1 MYQTIL
7 FDLDGTLT
15 DSSLGIINSVC
26 FALEKMNI
34 PVPARENLLPF
45 IGPPLKESFSKFFHL
60 SEEDSQRAVT
70 FYRQYFSEIGLF
82 ENQLYPDVIPVL
94 SDLRASGKE
103 LLLATSKPE
112 IFAVQILEHFQ
123 IKDFFQVIAGATLDG
138 QRSTKADVIRHA
150 LEMAQVRD
158 TSQCLMVGDREHDIE
173 GAKVHLMD
181 VVGVLY
187 GFGSKKELIEAGV
200 TYILDK
206 LADLPSL
213 IETKND

>member
-26 FALEKMNI
+26 FALEKMNL
-34 PVPARENLLPF
+34 PFPAREDLLPF

-60 SEEDSQRAVT
+60 SEVDSQQAVT
-70 FYRQYFSEIGLF
+70 FYRQYFSKIGLF

-94 SDLRASGKE
+94 SDLSASGKK
-103 LLLATSKPE
+103 LVLATSKPE

-123 IKDFFQVIAGATLDG
+123 IKEFFQVIAGATLDG
-138 QRSTKADVIRHA
+138 QRSTKTDVIQHA
-150 LEMAQVRD
+150 LEMAQVTD
-158 TSQCLMVGDREHDIE
+158 TSHCLMVGDREHDIE

-181 VVGVLY
+181 AVGVLY
-187 GFGSKKELIEAGV
+187 GFGSKKELVEAGA

>member
-1 MYQTIL
+1 MYQKIL

-15 DSSLGIINSVC
+15 DSSLGIINSIC
-26 FALEKMNI
+26 FALEKMNLPI
-34 PVPARENLLPF
+34 PVREDLLPF

-60 SEEDSQRAVT
+60 SEEDSQQAVT

-94 SDLRASGKE
+94 SDLSASGKK
-103 LLLATSKPE
+103 LILATSKPE

-123 IKDFFQVIAGATLDG
+123 IKEFFQVIAGATLDG
-138 QRSTKADVIRHA
+138 KRSTKADVIQHA
-150 LEMAQVRD
+150 LEMAQVTD

-181 VVGVLY
+181 AVGVLY
-187 GFGSKKELIEAGV
+187 GFGSQKELVEAGA

>member
-1 MYQTIL
+1 MYQIIL

-15 DSSLGIINSVC
+15 DSSLGIINSIC

-34 PVPARENLLPF
+34 PVPAREDLLPF
-45 IGPPLKESFSKFFHL
+45 IGPPLKESFSKYFHL
-60 SEEDSQRAVT
+60 SDEESQQAVT

-82 ENQLYPDVIPVL
+82 ENQLYPDVILVL

-103 LLLATSKPE
+103 LFLATSKPE

-123 IKDFFQVIAGATLDG
+123 IKDFFQVVAGATLDG
-138 QRSTKADVIRHA
+138 KRSTKADVIQHA
-150 LEMAQVRD
+150 LKIAQVRD
-158 TSQCLMVGDREHDIE
+158 TRQCLMVGDRKYDIE
-173 GAKVHLMD
+173 GAKAHLMD
-181 VVGVLY
+181 AVGVLY
-187 GFGSKKELIEAGV
+187 GFGTKNELVEAGA
-200 TYILDK
+200 TSILDK

>member
-15 DSSLGIINSVC
+15 DSSLGIINSIC

-34 PVPARENLLPF
+34 SIPDRKDLLPF

-60 SEEDSQRAVT
+60 SEEDSQQAVT
-70 FYRQYFSEIGLF
+70 FYRQYFSKIGLF

-123 IKDFFQVIAGATLDG
+123 IKDFFQVIAGASLDG
-138 QRSTKADVIRHA
+138 HRSEKADVIQYA
-150 LEMAQVRD
+150 LEMAQISD
-158 TSQCLMVGDREHDIE
+158 TRQCLMVGDRKHDIE
-173 GAKVHLMD
+173 GAKVHQMD
-181 VVGVLY
+181 AVGVLY
-187 GFGSKKELIEAGV
+187 GFGSKKELVEAGA
-200 TYILDK
+200 TSILDK

>member
-26 FALEKMNI
+26 FALEKMNLPI
-34 PVPARENLLPF
+34 PDRKDFLPF

-60 SEEDSQRAVT
+60 SEEDSQQAVT
-70 FYRQYFSEIGLF
+70 FYRQYFSKIGLF

-94 SDLRASGKE
+94 SDLSASGKK
-103 LLLATSKPE
+103 LILATSKPE

-123 IKDFFQVIAGATLDG
+123 IKEFFQVIAGATLDG
-138 QRSTKADVIRHA
+138 QRSTKAAVIQHA
-150 LEMAQVRD
+150 LEMAQVTD
-158 TSQCLMVGDREHDIE
+158 TSHCLMVGDREHDIE

-181 VVGVLY
+181 AVGVLY
-187 GFGSKKELIEAGV
+187 GFGSKKELVEAGA

>member
-1 MYQTIL
+1 MYQKIL

-26 FALEKMNI
+26 FALEKMNLPI
-34 PVPARENLLPF
+34 PVREDLLPF

-60 SEEDSQRAVT
+60 SEEDSQQAVT

-94 SDLRASGKE
+94 SDLRASGKK
-103 LLLATSKPE
+103 LILATSKPE

-138 QRSTKADVIRHA
+138 QRSTKADVIQHA
-150 LEMAQVRD
+150 IEMAQVTD
-158 TSQCLMVGDREHDIE
+158 TSHCLMVGDREHDIE

-181 VVGVLY
+181 AVGVLY
-187 GFGSKKELIEAGV
+187 GFGSKKELVEAGA

>member
-15 DSSLGIINSVC
+15 DSSLGITNSVR
-26 FALEKMNI
+26 FALEKMDL
-34 PVPARENLLPF
+34 PVPAREELLPF
-45 IGPPLKESFSKFFHL
+45 IGPPLKESFSKYFHL
-60 SEEDSQRAVT
+60 SDQDSQRAVA
-70 FYRQYFSEIGLF
+70 FYRQYFSKIGLF
-82 ENQLYPDVIPVL
+82 ENQLYPDVLPVL
-94 SDLRASGKE
+94 SDLSASGKK
-103 LLLATSKPE
+103 LILATSKPQ

-138 QRSTKADVIRHA
+138 QRSTKADVIQHA
-150 LEMAQVRD
+150 LEMAQISD
-158 TSQCLMVGDREHDIE
+158 TRQCLMVGDRKHDIE
-173 GAKVHLMD
+173 GANAHLMD
-181 VVGVLY
+181 SAGVLY
-187 GFGSKKELIEAGV
+187 GFGSINELEEAGA